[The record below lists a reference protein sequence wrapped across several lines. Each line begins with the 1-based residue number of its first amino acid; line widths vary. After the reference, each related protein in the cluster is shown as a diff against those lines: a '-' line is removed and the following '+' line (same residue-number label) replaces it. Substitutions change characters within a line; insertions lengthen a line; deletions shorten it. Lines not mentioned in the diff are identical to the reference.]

1 MTNLLD
7 NFKHDLAEVSWR
19 ELRIHLQRD
28 ALILVAAELDLVTAA
43 VAVAKDDT
51 AQVQQ
56 WIATGLLGK
65 PSAEQLQDWERESSR
80 PFRMLIV
87 KPFILIQDICHG

>member
-28 ALILVAAELDLVTAA
+28 ALILVAAEL
-43 VAVAKDDT
+43 
-51 AQVQQ
+51 
-56 WIATGLLGK
+56 
-65 PSAEQLQDWERESSR
+65 E
-80 PFRMLIV
+80 
-87 KPFILIQDICHG
+87 